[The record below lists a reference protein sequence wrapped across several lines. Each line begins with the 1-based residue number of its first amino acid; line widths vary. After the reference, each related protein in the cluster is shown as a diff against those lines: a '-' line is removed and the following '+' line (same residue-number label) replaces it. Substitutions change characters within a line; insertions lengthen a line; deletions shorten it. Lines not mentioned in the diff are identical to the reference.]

1 MPTSAADSARHGSP
15 LRRPVLTQAGSLCRM
30 ADETTQSIEIDA
42 APADVMAVIADFENY
57 PVWAGSV
64 KSAQVTALGPDGR
77 AGRVAF
83 TLEAG
88 PVRDQ
93 YELSYVW
100 SGDRLVEWT
109 LVSGQMMTAQ
119 HGRYELVPTDGGTHV
134 TYYLSVDLAI
144 PMLGMLKR
152 KAQRV
157 VMDTALNALK
167 KRVEAIHA

>member
-1 MPTSAADSARHGSP
+1 
-15 LRRPVLTQAGSLCRM
+15 M
-30 ADETTQSIEIDA
+30 ADESTQSIEIA
-42 APADVMAVIADFENY
+42 ASPADVMAVIADFSNY

-64 KSAQVTALGPDGR
+64 QLAEVTEPGSGAR
-77 AGRVAF
+77 ARRVAF

-93 YELSYVW
+93 YELEYTW
-100 SGDRLVEWT
+100 TGDDLVEWT
-109 LVSGQMMTAQ
+109 LVSGQMMRAQ
-119 HGRYELVPTDGGTHV
+119 HGWYELSPTADGTHV

-144 PMLGMLKR
+144 PMLGLLKR

-167 KRVEAIHA
+167 KRVEAMST

>member
-1 MPTSAADSARHGSP
+1 
-15 LRRPVLTQAGSLCRM
+15 M
-30 ADETTQSIEIDA
+30 ADESTQSIVIDA
-42 APADVMAVIADFENY
+42 TPAEVMAVIADFGNY

-64 KSAQVTALGPDGR
+64 KQAVVTDTGTDGLAR
-77 AGRVAF
+77 RVQF

-93 YELSYVW
+93 YELEYTW
-100 SGDRLVEWT
+100 AGTRGVEWT
-109 LVSGQMMTAQ
+109 LVSGQMMKAQ
-119 HGRYELVPTDGGTHV
+119 HGRYDLVPAPGGTEV
-134 TYYLSVDLAI
+134 TYFLSVDLGI

>member
-1 MPTSAADSARHGSP
+1 
-15 LRRPVLTQAGSLCRM
+15 M
-30 ADETTQSIEIDA
+30 ADESTQSIEIA
-42 APADVMAVIADFENY
+42 APPAKVMSVIADFENY

-64 KSAQVTALGPDGR
+64 KLAQVTAPGADGR
-77 AGRVAF
+77 ASQVAF

-100 SGDRLVEWT
+100 TDDRLVEWT
-109 LVSGQMMTAQ
+109 LVSGQMMKAQ
-119 HGRYELVPTDGGTHV
+119 HGRYELAPSAGGTHV

-167 KRVEAIHA
+167 KRVEAIPA